1 MIKGR
6 LGVEDKLENMNV
18 RMEGMVEGLETM
30 RDYHHELREMLIN
43 HARGSGDWEKALM
56 EQLLLLAQHYWWE
69 RAHHPYRWE
78 ENEQLMN
85 GEMEIREGIRVHK
98 ATINEN

>member
-18 RMEGMVEGLETM
+18 RMEGMVEGLEIM

-43 HARGSGDWEKALM
+43 HARGSGD
-56 EQLLLLAQHYWWE
+56 
-69 RAHHPYRWE
+69 
-78 ENEQLMN
+78 
-85 GEMEIREGIRVHK
+85 
-98 ATINEN
+98 